1 MNTVKEMS
9 KIAHKKGSFVIGW
22 YVIGMA
28 FNAIVMIM
36 GLANTVSMSVLVGA
50 LGTGIFGTL
59 VVLWCVA
66 QDRIEQKEKKAAK
79 KAKKAVK
86 KANAALLQGIE
97 S

>member
-1 MNTVKEMS
+1 MNIVKEMS
-9 KIAHKKGSFVIGW
+9 KIAHKKGSFAIGW
-22 YVIGMA
+22 YATGMV

-36 GLANTVSMSVLVGA
+36 GLVNSVSMSILVGA

-66 QDRIEQKEKKAAK
+66 QDLVAKKEKK
-79 KAKKAVK
+79 KAK

>member
-1 MNTVKEMS
+1 MNIVKEMS

-22 YVIGMA
+22 YATGMV

-36 GLANTVSMSVLVGA
+36 GLVNAVSMSMIVGA

-66 QDRIEQKEKKAAK
+66 QDRAEQKEKKAAK
-79 KAKKAVK
+79 KAKKAD
-86 KANAALLQGIE
+86 AALLQEIE